1 VAYPYDGM
9 FYPTLPEDTQDFGQV
24 LSGVGRNLRDVGR
37 GISYFPMDLAGAAAD
52 IGNLP
57 LQGIDYLVN
66 QIRGTDQNYLSTE
79 RPFGG
84 SAQLIDV
91 ATKLGLSQQPT
102 GSAPETIGRV
112 MAGLINPMAG
122 ARAVGRV
129 GDITTEQANRAAD
142 ALVRQITGNPTATAP
157 QVLQE
162 TSMPFMQAV
171 APRPSGLLET
181 PVKSDLGFYSALEQA
196 TIPLQNKGTGS
207 QFLAQIEKTA
217 GVKPEEV
224 KWTGLDEFLKSRQNV
239 TKQEVQDYLA
249 ANRVDLQEVRL
260 GGPEAFNEQRLTQ
273 LLDELA
279 GLRQHPIDDPN
290 FGEEKYNEMIRLMN
304 IRDQSTTSDLY
315 RQADQAMK
323 YGQQA
328 QARGDKTIAEGFF
341 RQYELLNTRAEKLDL
356 EDLGMQNP
364 PKFSSYTLPGG
375 ENYREILLTL
385 PAAKAFDKTSPAMKQ
400 MASEMYGANNV
411 GRLSEGQWEIVAKKA
426 QGTLGQEFKSSHFDQ
441 PNILAHMRVNDRV
454 VDGKKTLFI
463 EEVQSDWHQAGRKK
477 GYDTPEAKAAEQQK
491 LNNIIAERQSLSDE
505 KSRLEKLII
514 DDTNQGKDTPSDIIG
529 RFSALGNRLG
539 ELQRERY
546 KIEKNFGQGVPDA
559 PFKTTWHELSLKR
572 AIQEASEK
580 GYDQIAFTTGK
591 TQAERY
597 DLSKQVDSLLYTKNP
612 NGTYRVS
619 AQVQGQGRMLG
630 ESIPESDLADYVGK
644 EVAEKM
650 AKGTGNRTEVAGQY
664 DPVSMT
670 SSRGYMTELSGEGL
684 KVGGEGMKGFYD
696 QILPK
701 SLEKLGKKFNA
712 KVGKTNMDG
721 TEVWKMDITPQM
733 RESVLT
739 KGQPLFA
746 ATPAGLGLLG
756 SEEE

>member
-1 VAYPYDGM
+1 
-9 FYPTLPEDTQDFGQV
+9 
-24 LSGVGRNLRDVGR
+24 
-37 GISYFPMDLAGAAAD
+37 
-52 IGNLP
+52 
-57 LQGIDYLVN
+57 
-66 QIRGTDQNYLSTE
+66 
-79 RPFGG
+79 
-84 SAQLIDV
+84 
-91 ATKLGLSQQPT
+91 
-102 GSAPETIGRV
+102 

-142 ALVRQITGNPTATAP
+142 ALVRQITGNPQATAP

-224 KWTGLDEFLKSRQNV
+224 KWTGLDDFLKSKPSV

-260 GGPEAFNEQRLTQ
+260 GEVPEGRAYGVFGDEADGFYVSDPDGSRDVAGPFNNIFDAEAAAERFTV
-273 LLDELA
+273 
-279 GLRQHPIDDPN
+279 
-290 FGEEKYNEMIRLMN
+290 KEME
-304 IRDQSTTSDLY
+304 SGT
-315 RQADQAMK
+315 
-323 YGQQA
+323 
-328 QARGDKTIAEGFF
+328 
-341 RQYELLNTRAEKLDL
+341 
-356 EDLGMQNP
+356 
-364 PKFSSYTLPGG
+364 KFSSYTLPGG
-375 ENYREILLTL
+375 RNYREILLTL
-385 PAAKAFDKTSPAMKQ
+385 PQKGGGEVKLAEQNRDMLAKQTADLMEEWKNLSEQ
-400 MASEMYGANNV
+400 MPGDPRVVNLYQQLAETRRLRDQAVVDARELRKASEA
-411 GRLSEGQWEIVAKKA
+411 EIYR
-426 QGTLGQEFKSSHFDQ
+426 SSHFYE

-477 GYDTPEAKAAEQQK
+477 GYGPKMEKSVEAYYETKDGQRIPIGFGKTKEEAEAAIDVGWKNQVDIK
-491 LNNIIAERQSLSDE
+491 YATTERQ
-505 KSRLEKLII
+505 I
-514 DDTNQGKDTPSDIIG
+514 
-529 RFSALGNRLG
+529 
-539 ELQRERY
+539 
-546 KIEKNFGQGVPDA
+546 GQGVPDA

-597 DLSKQVDSLLYTKNP
+597 DLSQQVSQIEYKKN
-612 NGTYRVS
+612 NDGTYGLI
-619 AQVQGQGRMLG
+619 AIDKQGNSVFSKRNLEENQI
-630 ESIPESDLADYVGK
+630 EEYVGK
-644 EVAEKM
+644 EVASKI
-650 AKGTGNRTEVAGQY
+650 
-664 DPVSMT
+664 VSGDGSKFPEGSAASEYT
-670 SSRGYMTELSGEGL
+670 KLSGVDL
-684 KVGGEGMKGFYD
+684 QVGGEGMKGFYD

-701 SLEKLGKKFNA
+701 SLEKLGKKFDA
-712 KVGKTNMDG
+712 KVGKTEMDG
-721 TEVWKMDITPQM
+721 VEVWKMDITPKM

>member
-1 VAYPYDGM
+1 MAYPYDGM
-9 FYPTLPEDTQDFGQV
+9 FYPTLPQDTQDFGQV

-102 GSAPETIGRV
+102 GSAPETLGRV

-129 GDITTEQANRAAD
+129 GEITTEQANRAAD

-171 APRPSGLLET
+171 APKAPSLLEA
-181 PVKSDLGFYSALEQA
+181 PAKSDLGFYSALEQA

-217 GVKPEEV
+217 GVKPDEI
-224 KWTGLDEFLKSRQNV
+224 KWTGLDEFLKSKPNV
-239 TKQEVQDYLA
+239 TKAEVQDYLA
-249 ANRVDLQEVRL
+249 ANRVDLQEVQL
-260 GGPEAFNEQRLTQ
+260 GGPLKQNTVFPGGEVYGPNDTFVGKLN
-273 LLDELA
+273 LDENGNFQFFLQDGRVINTNISDENFA
-279 GLRQHPIDDPN
+279 LRAIEREIGPIMS
-290 FGEEKYNEMIRLMN
+290 ER
-304 IRDQSTTSDLY
+304 S
-315 RQADQAMK
+315 
-323 YGQQA
+323 
-328 QARGDKTIAEGFF
+328 
-341 RQYELLNTRAEKLDL
+341 YEAKVK
-356 EDLGMQNP
+356 

-375 ENYREILLTL
+375 QNYREILLTL
-385 PAAKAFDKTSPAMKQ
+385 PRKTVQAEPLDVSGFSVRTTENAMFPYTGQRDIEVLDSSGNVVSRRSGFRGTDDEAIQNYAGTVTTQAQKADESLLN
-400 MASEMYGANNV
+400 Y
-411 GRLSEGQWEIVAKKA
+411 R
-426 QGTLGQEFKSSHFDQ
+426 SSHFDQ

-454 VDGKKTLFI
+454 VDGKNTLFI
-463 EEVQSDWHQAGRKK
+463 EEIQSDWHQAGRKK
-477 GYDTPEAKAAEQQK
+477 GYGPQTETEAYYITPDGSKVSLGFGKTQEEAAAAVDPGWKNLVDIKFDTQIKK
-491 LNNIIAERQSLSDE
+491 
-505 KSRLEKLII
+505 
-514 DDTNQGKDTPSDIIG
+514 
-529 RFSALGNRLG
+529 FG
-539 ELQRERY
+539 E
-546 KIEKNFGQGVPDA
+546 GVPDA

-597 DLSKQVDSLLYTKNP
+597 DLSKQISRVVYNEPGSKRAEKFGTVLYAYDKN
-612 NGTYRVS
+612 GD
-619 AQVQGQGRMLG
+619 QVLNKTVA
-630 ESIPESDLADYVGK
+630 PEELSDYIGK
-644 EVAEKM
+644 EAAERLTNVK
-650 AKGTGNRTEVAGQY
+650 ADNFGQKELAGVDLQI
-664 DPVSMT
+664 
-670 SSRGYMTELSGEGL
+670 
-684 KVGGEGMKGFYD
+684 GGEGMKGFYD

-701 SLEKLGKKFNA
+701 SLEKLGKKFDA
-712 KVGKTNMDG
+712 KVGKADMDG
-721 TEVWKMDITPQM
+721 VEVWKMDITPKM

-746 ATPAGLGLLG
+746 ATPALPALGLLG
-756 SEEE
+756 GEEE

>member
-1 VAYPYDGM
+1 MAYPYDGM
-9 FYPTLPEDTQDFGQV
+9 FYPTLPQDTQDFPAV
-24 LSGVGRNLRDVGR
+24 LSGVGRSLRDFGR
-37 GISYFPMDLAGAAAD
+37 GVSYYPMDLAGAVAD

-66 QIRGTDQNYLSTE
+66 QIRGTDQNYISTD

-84 SAQLIDV
+84 SAQLIDA
-91 ATKLGLSQQPT
+91 ATRLGLSQQPT

-142 ALVRQITGNPTATAP
+142 ALVRQITGNPQATAP

-224 KWTGLDEFLKSRQNV
+224 KWTGLDEFLKSRQSV

-260 GGPEAFNEQRLTQ
+260 GEASEGRAYGVFGDEADGFYVSDPDGSRDVAGPFNNIFDAEAAAERFT
-273 LLDELA
+273 A
-279 GLRQHPIDDPN
+279 
-290 FGEEKYNEMIRLMN
+290 KEME
-304 IRDQSTTSDLY
+304 SG
-315 RQADQAMK
+315 A
-323 YGQQA
+323 
-328 QARGDKTIAEGFF
+328 
-341 RQYELLNTRAEKLDL
+341 
-356 EDLGMQNP
+356 
-364 PKFSSYTLPGG
+364 KFSSYTLPGG
-375 ENYREILLTL
+375 KNYREILLTL
-385 PAAKAFDKTSPAMKQ
+385 PQKGGGEVKLAEQNRDMLAKQTADLMEEWKNLSEQ
-400 MASEMYGANNV
+400 MPGDPRVVNLYQQLAETRRLRDQAVVDARELRKASEA
-411 GRLSEGQWEIVAKKA
+411 EIYR
-426 QGTLGQEFKSSHFDQ
+426 SSHFYE

-477 GYDTPEAKAAEQQK
+477 GYDTLEIRAAEQQK
-491 LNNIIAERQSLSDE
+491 LDNIFAKSKELSDE
-505 KSRLEKLII
+505 ERLLEMRIVN
-514 DDTNQGKDTPSDIIG
+514 DTSQGKDTPSDIMD
-529 RFSALGNRLG
+529 RFRDLKKQLGK
-539 ELQRERY
+539 LQRERY

-559 PFKTTWHELSLKR
+559 PFKTSWHELSLKR

-597 DLSKQVDSLLYTKNP
+597 DLSQQVGQITARPTPDGKIALEALTPDMKE
-612 NGTYRVS
+612 
-619 AQVQGQGRMLG
+619 QVISKVVMENELDD
-630 ESIPESDLADYVGK
+630 IVGK
-644 EVAEKM
+644 EIADKI
-650 AKGTGNRTEVAGQY
+650 RTQVEY
-664 DPVSMT
+664 PKNFDD
-670 SSRGYMTELSGEGL
+670 RGKSVELSGL
-684 KVGGEGMKGFYD
+684 DLQVGGEGMKGFYD

-701 SLEKLGKKFNA
+701 SLEKLGKKFDA
-712 KVGKTNMDG
+712 KVGKTEMDG
-721 TEVWKMDITPQM
+721 VEVWKMDITPKM

>member
-1 VAYPYDGM
+1 
-9 FYPTLPEDTQDFGQV
+9 
-24 LSGVGRNLRDVGR
+24 
-37 GISYFPMDLAGAAAD
+37 
-52 IGNLP
+52 
-57 LQGIDYLVN
+57 
-66 QIRGTDQNYLSTE
+66 
-79 RPFGG
+79 
-84 SAQLIDV
+84 
-91 ATKLGLSQQPT
+91 
-102 GSAPETIGRV
+102 

-142 ALVRQITGNPTATAP
+142 ALVRQITGNPQATAP

-260 GGPEAFNEQRLTQ
+260 GEISPE
-273 LLDELA
+273 
-279 GLRQHPIDDPN
+279 
-290 FGEEKYNEMIRLMN
+290 
-304 IRDQSTTSDLY
+304 QSATI
-315 RQADQAMK
+315 
-323 YGQQA
+323 A
-328 QARGDKTIAEGFF
+328 QAKNRYREITDAIA
-341 RQYELLNTRAEKLDL
+341 NTRQQGEQGLISLQEARAILGPLYAERGRLDNQIL
-356 EDLGMQNP
+356 SNTAP
-364 PKFSSYTLPGG
+364 ATKFSSYTLRGG

-385 PAAKAFDKTSPAMKQ
+385 PQKQAPITMPDTSKWSVVRPKAQPEFSSADLDRLTELNRKISNDAAYGIQTPTETINEYKAI
-400 MASEMYGANNV
+400 SEMYDASRNPDRIKVFDEQGKLIGAMVNFD
-411 GRLSEGQWEIVAKKA
+411 
-426 QGTLGQEFKSSHFDQ
+426 GTDEDIIQQTLRGFLQRQSQIANQQTNYRSSHFDQ

-477 GYDTPEAKAAEQQK
+477 GYKGQTRSVEQIDKELDSVVNELRAMPNVGYAPSTEDWARYPEITARHDA
-491 LNNIIAERQSLSDE
+491 LVAERASVGS
-505 KSRLEKLII
+505 SR
-514 DDTNQGKDTPSDIIG
+514 D
-529 RFSALGNRLG
+529 F
-539 ELQRERY
+539 
-546 KIEKNFGQGVPDA
+546 VPDA

-597 DLSKQVDSLLYTKNP
+597 DLSKQVSTLRAPYD
-612 NGTYRVS
+612 NGEYVVS
-619 AQVQGQGRMLG
+619 YIPKGANDYEYMGRFL
-630 ESIPESDLADYVGK
+630 EKDLPGAVGK
-644 EVAEKM
+644 ELAEKI
-650 AKGTGNRTEVAGQY
+650 VANKNIQ
-664 DPVSMT
+664 SMT
-670 SSRGYMTELSGEGL
+670 YKGDDLA
-684 KVGGEGMKGFYD
+684 VGGEGMKGFYD

-701 SLEKLGKKFNA
+701 SLEKLGKKFDA
-712 KVGKTNMDG
+712 KVGKTEMDG
-721 TEVWKMDITPQM
+721 VEVWKMDITPKM

>member
-1 VAYPYDGM
+1 MAYDPYEGM
-9 FYPTLPEDTQDFGQV
+9 FYPTLPQDTQDFPAV
-24 LSGVGRNLRDVGR
+24 LSGVGRSLRDFGR
-37 GISYFPMDLAGAAAD
+37 GVSYLPMDLAGAASD

-66 QIRGTDQNYLSTE
+66 QIRGTDQNYISTD

-84 SAQLIDV
+84 SAQLIDA
-91 ATKLGLSQQPT
+91 ATRLGLSQQPT

-142 ALVRQITGNPTATAP
+142 ALVRQITGNPQATAP

-162 TSMPFMQAV
+162 TAMPFMQAV

-260 GGPEAFNEQRLTQ
+260 SESFVKESDDALAAFREEGRRR
-273 LLDELA
+273 
-279 GLRQHPIDDPN
+279 GL
-290 FGEEKYNEMIRLMN
+290 FGSSLNDREIGLW
-304 IRDQSTTSDLY
+304 
-315 RQADQAMK
+315 
-323 YGQQA
+323 
-328 QARGDKTIAEGFF
+328 RGDIQPETAIERQMVDALARRDTVDPSGFQ
-341 RQYELLNTRAEKLDL
+341 R
-356 EDLGMQNP
+356 

-385 PAAKAFDKTSPAMKQ
+385 PERTRVKSLEEVNDGRSQRGAAPLTQERYDELVARGGLQDYA
-400 MASEMYGANNV
+400 
-411 GRLSEGQWEIVAKKA
+411 EG
-426 QGTLGQEFKSSHFDQ
+426 TFKSSHFDQ

-477 GYDTPEAKAAEQQK
+477 GYDTPEIRAAEQQK
-491 LNNIIAERQSLSDE
+491 LDNILAKSKELSDE
-505 KSRLEKLII
+505 ERLLEMRIVN
-514 DDTNQGKDTPSDIIG
+514 DTSQGKDTPNDIMD
-529 RFSALGNRLG
+529 RFRDLKKQLG
-539 ELQRERY
+539 ELNTKR
-546 KIEKNFGQGVPDA
+546 IEIANAFVQGVPDA

-597 DLSKQVDSLLYTKNP
+597 DLSKQVDKIDYRTSGFGPNAKYELGVVDKN
-612 NGTYRVS
+612 
-619 AQVQGQGRMLG
+619 G
-630 ESIPESDLADYVGK
+630 ESIGLPKQFYTADELPDVVGK
-644 EVAEKM
+644 EVAEKIV
-650 AKGTGNRTEVAGQY
+650 GGQGQ
-664 DPVSMT
+664 SGGGRMT
-670 SSRGYMTELSGEGL
+670 LRGVDLQ
-684 KVGGEGMKGFYD
+684 VGGEGMKGFYD

-701 SLEKLGKKFNA
+701 SLEKLGKKFDA
-712 KVGKTNMDG
+712 KVGKTTLEPTVSKDELAAQVYGQGETYKNLPSESKRKIDQMYMGKG
-721 TEVWKMDITPQM
+721 TEVWTMDITPKM

>member
-1 VAYPYDGM
+1 
-9 FYPTLPEDTQDFGQV
+9 
-24 LSGVGRNLRDVGR
+24 
-37 GISYFPMDLAGAAAD
+37 
-52 IGNLP
+52 
-57 LQGIDYLVN
+57 
-66 QIRGTDQNYLSTE
+66 
-79 RPFGG
+79 
-84 SAQLIDV
+84 
-91 ATKLGLSQQPT
+91 
-102 GSAPETIGRV
+102 

-142 ALVRQITGNPTATAP
+142 ALVRQITGNPQATAP

-260 GGPEAFNEQRLTQ
+260 GEISPE
-273 LLDELA
+273 
-279 GLRQHPIDDPN
+279 
-290 FGEEKYNEMIRLMN
+290 
-304 IRDQSTTSDLY
+304 QSATI
-315 RQADQAMK
+315 
-323 YGQQA
+323 A
-328 QARGDKTIAEGFF
+328 QAKNRYREITDAIA
-341 RQYELLNTRAEKLDL
+341 NTRQQGEQGLISLQEARAILGPLYAERGRLDNQIL
-356 EDLGMQNP
+356 SNTAP
-364 PKFSSYTLPGG
+364 ATKFSSYTLRGG

-385 PAAKAFDKTSPAMKQ
+385 PQKQAPITMPDTSKWSVVRP
-400 MASEMYGANNV
+400 
-411 GRLSEGQWEIVAKKA
+411 KA
-426 QGTLGQEFKSSHFDQ
+426 QPEFSSADLDRLTELNRKISNDAAYGIQTPTETINEYKAISERYDASRNPDRIKVFDEQGKPVGTMVNFDGTDEDIIQETLRGFLQRQSQIANQQTNYRSSHFDQ

-477 GYDTPEAKAAEQQK
+477 GYKGQTRSVEQIDKELDSVVNELRAMPNVGYAPSTEDWARYPEITARHDA
-491 LNNIIAERQSLSDE
+491 LVAERASVGS
-505 KSRLEKLII
+505 SR
-514 DDTNQGKDTPSDIIG
+514 D
-529 RFSALGNRLG
+529 F
-539 ELQRERY
+539 
-546 KIEKNFGQGVPDA
+546 VPDA

-597 DLSKQVDSLLYTKNP
+597 DLSKQVSTLRAPYD
-612 NGTYRVS
+612 NGEYVVS
-619 AQVQGQGRMLG
+619 YIPKGANDYEYMGRFL
-630 ESIPESDLADYVGK
+630 EKDLPGAVGK
-644 EVAEKM
+644 ELAEKI
-650 AKGTGNRTEVAGQY
+650 VANKNIQ
-664 DPVSMT
+664 SMT
-670 SSRGYMTELSGEGL
+670 YKGDDLA
-684 KVGGEGMKGFYD
+684 VGGEGMKGFYD

-701 SLEKLGKKFNA
+701 SLEKLGKKFDA
-712 KVGKTNMDG
+712 KVGKTEMDG
-721 TEVWKMDITPQM
+721 VEVWKMDITPKM

>member
-1 VAYPYDGM
+1 
-9 FYPTLPEDTQDFGQV
+9 
-24 LSGVGRNLRDVGR
+24 
-37 GISYFPMDLAGAAAD
+37 
-52 IGNLP
+52 
-57 LQGIDYLVN
+57 
-66 QIRGTDQNYLSTE
+66 
-79 RPFGG
+79 
-84 SAQLIDV
+84 
-91 ATKLGLSQQPT
+91 
-102 GSAPETIGRV
+102 
-112 MAGLINPMAG
+112 MAG

-142 ALVRQITGNPTATAP
+142 ALVRQITGNPQATAP

-224 KWTGLDEFLKSRQNV
+224 KWTGLDDFLKSKPSV

-260 GGPEAFNEQRLTQ
+260 EEASEGRAYGVFGDEADGFYVSDPDGSRDVAGPFNNIFDAEAAAERFT
-273 LLDELA
+273 A
-279 GLRQHPIDDPN
+279 
-290 FGEEKYNEMIRLMN
+290 KEME
-304 IRDQSTTSDLY
+304 SG
-315 RQADQAMK
+315 A
-323 YGQQA
+323 
-328 QARGDKTIAEGFF
+328 
-341 RQYELLNTRAEKLDL
+341 
-356 EDLGMQNP
+356 
-364 PKFSSYTLPGG
+364 KFSSYTLPGG

-385 PAAKAFDKTSPAMKQ
+385 PSAGKTTKVVELENGRFGVVDSSGNRVRLFRDEQPVSY
-400 MASEMYGANNV
+400 SERGLAEQATIIRNA
-411 GRLSEGQWEIVAKKA
+411 E
-426 QGTLGQEFKSSHFDQ
+426 LGISSFESFHFDQ
-441 PNILAHMRVNDRV
+441 PNILAHMRVNDRI

-477 GYDTPEAKAAEQQK
+477 GYDTPEAKAAKQQK
-491 LNNIIAERQSLSDE
+491 LDNILAERQNLLDE
-505 KSRLEKLII
+505 QRRLEELALPYAS
-514 DDTNQGKDTPSDIIG
+514 QGKDAPSDIVDRWSVVSNRINN
-529 RFSALGNRLG
+529 LQTEQNRLG
-539 ELQRERY
+539 RT
-546 KIEKNFGQGVPDA
+546 FGQGVPDA

-597 DLSKQVDSLLYTKNP
+597 DLSQQVSKIVYNQPGSTSANRVGTVLYAFDKN
-612 NGTYRVS
+612 GDRV
-619 AQVQGQGRMLG
+619 LG
-630 ESIPESDLADYVGK
+630 KIVPPEELSNYIGK
-644 EVAEKM
+644 DAAEKLM
-650 AKGTGNRTEVAGQY
+650 KAEADSYGQK
-664 DPVSMT
+664 
-670 SSRGYMTELSGEGL
+670 ELSGVDL
-684 KVGGEGMKGFYD
+684 QVGGEGMKGFYD

-701 SLEKLGKKFNA
+701 SLEKLGKKFDA
-712 KVGKTNMDG
+712 KVGKTEMDG
-721 TEVWKMDITPQM
+721 VEVWKMDITPKM

-746 ATPAGLGLLG
+746 ATPALPALGLLG

>member
-1 VAYPYDGM
+1 M
-9 FYPTLPEDTQDFGQV
+9 FYPTLPEDTQDFPAV
-24 LSGVGRNLRDVGR
+24 LSGVGRSLREIGRSTQYLPYDV
-37 GISYFPMDLAGAAAD
+37 LGAPVD
-52 IGNLP
+52 IAT
-57 LQGIDYLVN
+57 LVA
-66 QIRGTDQNYLSTE
+66 
-79 RPFGG
+79 RPFGYQTQTPVGG
-84 SAQLIDV
+84 SDWLIDL
-91 ATKLGLSQQPT
+91 ARQYGIADKPT
-102 GSAPETIGRV
+102 GSGTETLTR
-112 MAGLINPMAG
+112 L
-122 ARAVGRV
+122 AVGVPSPVAVPRAI
-129 GDITTEQANRAAD
+129 GAFAQGLERASDITTEQANRAAD
-142 ALVRQITGNPTATAP
+142 ALVRAVTGNPQATAP

-162 TSMPFMQAV
+162 TAMPFMQAV

-239 TKQEVQDYLA
+239 TKQEVQEFLDK
-249 ANRVDLQEVRL
+249 NRVEIKEVAL
-260 GGPEAFNEQRLTQ
+260 SNETATYSG
-273 LLDELA
+273 EL
-279 GLRQHPIDDPN
+279 
-290 FGEEKYNEMIRLMN
+290 
-304 IRDQSTTSDLY
+304 
-315 RQADQAMK
+315 
-323 YGQQA
+323 
-328 QARGDKTIAEGFF
+328 
-341 RQYELLNTRAEKLDL
+341 
-356 EDLGMQNP
+356 

-385 PAAKAFDKTSPAMKQ
+385 PQKGGDEVKIAEQNMYVLAKQTADLMEEWKGLSEQ
-400 MASEMYGANNV
+400 MPGDPRVVNLYQQLAETRRMRDQAVVDARELRKASEAETY
-411 GRLSEGQWEIVAKKA
+411 R
-426 QGTLGQEFKSSHFDQ
+426 SSHFDQ

-477 GYDTPEAKAAEQQK
+477 GYADKDKPWELFDPTDAKIYGRYATEAEARAAKAALPE
-491 LNNIIAERQSLSDE
+491 ERGYFDIG
-505 KSRLEKLII
+505 KSE
-514 DDTNQGKDTPSDIIG
+514 
-529 RFSALGNRLG
+529 
-539 ELQRERY
+539 
-546 KIEKNFGQGVPDA
+546 GVPDA

-670 SSRGYMTELSGEGL
+670 SSRRYMTELSGEGL

-701 SLEKLGKKFNA
+701 SLEKLGKKFDA
-712 KVGKTNMDG
+712 KVGKTFIEGERTRDASGIPSMYPEKI
-721 TEVWKMDITPQM
+721 EVWKMDITPKM

>member
-1 VAYPYDGM
+1 MAYPYDGM
-9 FYPTLPEDTQDFGQV
+9 FYPTLPEDTQDFPAV
-24 LSGVGRNLRDVGR
+24 LSGVGRSLREIGRSTQYLPYDV
-37 GISYFPMDLAGAAAD
+37 LGAPVD
-52 IGNLP
+52 IAT
-57 LQGIDYLVN
+57 LVA
-66 QIRGTDQNYLSTE
+66 
-79 RPFGG
+79 RPFGYQTQTPVGG
-84 SAQLIDV
+84 SDWLIDL
-91 ATKLGLSQQPT
+91 ARQYGIADKPT
-102 GSAPETIGRV
+102 GSGTETLTR
-112 MAGLINPMAG
+112 L
-122 ARAVGRV
+122 AVGVPSPVAVPRAI
-129 GDITTEQANRAAD
+129 GAFAQGLERASDITTEQANRAAD
-142 ALVRQITGNPTATAP
+142 ALVRAVTGNPQATAP

-162 TSMPFMQAV
+162 TAMPFMQAV

-239 TKQEVQDYLA
+239 TKQEVQEFLDK
-249 ANRVDLQEVRL
+249 NRVEIKEVAL
-260 GGPEAFNEQRLTQ
+260 SNETATYSG
-273 LLDELA
+273 EL
-279 GLRQHPIDDPN
+279 
-290 FGEEKYNEMIRLMN
+290 
-304 IRDQSTTSDLY
+304 
-315 RQADQAMK
+315 
-323 YGQQA
+323 
-328 QARGDKTIAEGFF
+328 
-341 RQYELLNTRAEKLDL
+341 
-356 EDLGMQNP
+356 

-385 PAAKAFDKTSPAMKQ
+385 PQKGGDEVKIAEQNMYVLAKQTADLMEEWKGLSEQ
-400 MASEMYGANNV
+400 MPGDPRVVNLYQQLAETRRMRDQAVVDARELRKASEAETY
-411 GRLSEGQWEIVAKKA
+411 R
-426 QGTLGQEFKSSHFDQ
+426 SSHFDQ

-477 GYDTPEAKAAEQQK
+477 GYADKDKPWELFDPTDAKIYGRYATEAEARAAKAALPE
-491 LNNIIAERQSLSDE
+491 ERGYFDIG
-505 KSRLEKLII
+505 KSE
-514 DDTNQGKDTPSDIIG
+514 
-529 RFSALGNRLG
+529 
-539 ELQRERY
+539 
-546 KIEKNFGQGVPDA
+546 GVPDA

-670 SSRGYMTELSGEGL
+670 SSRRYMTELSGEGL

-701 SLEKLGKKFNA
+701 SLEKLGKKFDA
-712 KVGKTNMDG
+712 KVGKTFIEGERTRDASGIPSMYPEKI
-721 TEVWKMDITPQM
+721 EVWKMDITPKM

>member
-1 VAYPYDGM
+1 MAYPYDGM
-9 FYPTLPEDTQDFGQV
+9 FYPTLPQDTQDFGQV

-37 GISYFPMDLAGAAAD
+37 GISYFPMDLVGAAAD

-129 GDITTEQANRAAD
+129 GEITTEQANRAAD

-171 APRPSGLLET
+171 APKAPSLLEA

-217 GVKPEEV
+217 GVKPDEI
-224 KWTGLDEFLKSRQNV
+224 KWTGLDEFLKSKPNV
-239 TKQEVQDYLA
+239 TKAEVQDYLA
-249 ANRVDLQEVRL
+249 ANRVDLQETSLSDSGLKKKFSLNSPPDQDYYDVVDKQ
-260 GGPEAFNEQRLTQ
+260 GKVVFTGPEDDADYLIDRSLT
-273 LLDELA
+273 
-279 GLRQHPIDDPN
+279 
-290 FGEEKYNEMIRLMN
+290 
-304 IRDQSTTSDLY
+304 
-315 RQADQAMK
+315 
-323 YGQQA
+323 
-328 QARGDKTIAEGFF
+328 
-341 RQYELLNTRAEKLDL
+341 
-356 EDLGMQNP
+356 
-364 PKFSSYTLPGG
+364 KFSQYTLPGG
-375 ENYREILLTL
+375 QNYREILLKL
-385 PAAKAFDKTSPAMKQ
+385 P
-400 MASEMYGANNV
+400 N
-411 GRLSEGQWEIVAKKA
+411 QWEKPRALQEANSARIKELRE
-426 QGTLGQEFKSSHFDQ
+426 QMHGTSGSNEIRAEISRLNNENQLLQQQINDAPIYKSSHFDQ

-454 VDGKKTLFI
+454 VDGKNTLFI
-463 EEVQSDWHQAGRKK
+463 EEIQSDWHQAGRKK
-477 GYDTPEAKAAEQQK
+477 GYGPQTETEAYYITPDGSKVSLGFGKTQEEAAAAVDPGWKNLVDIKFDTQTKK
-491 LNNIIAERQSLSDE
+491 
-505 KSRLEKLII
+505 
-514 DDTNQGKDTPSDIIG
+514 
-529 RFSALGNRLG
+529 FG
-539 ELQRERY
+539 E
-546 KIEKNFGQGVPDA
+546 GVPDA

-597 DLSKQVDSLLYTKNP
+597 DLSKQIGQITARPTPDGKVALEALTPDMREQVISRVVNVDELDD
-612 NGTYRVS
+612 
-619 AQVQGQGRMLG
+619 
-630 ESIPESDLADYVGK
+630 IVGK
-644 EVAEKM
+644 EISDKI
-650 AKGTGNRTEVAGQY
+650 RTQIRFPQNF
-664 DPVSMT
+664 DD
-670 SSRGYMTELSGEGL
+670 RGKSVELSGLDL
-684 KVGGEGMKGFYD
+684 KIGGEGMKGFYD

-701 SLEKLGKKFNA
+701 TLEKMGKKFDA
-712 KVGKTNMDG
+712 KVGKTDMDG
-721 TEVWKMDITPQM
+721 VEVWKMDITPKM

-746 ATPAGLGLLG
+746 ATPALPALGLLG
-756 SEEE
+756 GEEE